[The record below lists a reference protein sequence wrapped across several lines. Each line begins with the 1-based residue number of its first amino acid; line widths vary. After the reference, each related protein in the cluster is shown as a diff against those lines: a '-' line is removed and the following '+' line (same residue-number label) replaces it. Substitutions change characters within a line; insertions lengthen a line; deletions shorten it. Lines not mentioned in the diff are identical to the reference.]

1 MPPCPR
7 LLFQGPRYS
16 TVGGGLLLGSSGM
29 QPRMGAEEV
38 GVADVGVGERGIGC
52 PDVDDVL
59 RCIGVDSIVVQVGD
73 MFYVHANWEELWRF
87 PLQGGL
93 HTD

>member
-1 MPPCPR
+1 
-7 LLFQGPRYS
+7 
-16 TVGGGLLLGSSGM
+16 M